1 MDSYHRKF
9 KTWYALYAFAQML
22 DYDARVKAVSS
33 KQEISILAGRNGK
46 NGEGAILVSDF
57 NSTVKELELGLKG
70 CSLDQVK
77 VRVLDEAHDLEEIP
91 AEIRKGNLI
100 LKKQYP
106 ASLWLITGLV
116 CKA

>member
-1 MDSYHRKF
+1 
-9 KTWYALYAFAQML
+9 ML